1 MPLYVCHQY
10 HDPRTHSSPFRSQLR
25 RPDFCYPLR
34 TAMLQGQT
42 SPTRVVPITPNVPP
56 PLTLQRISCN
66 APMTH
71 YEDQST
77 SRNIPQQVRKL
88 GYGPTP
94 GTLPRRSAAPRR
106 PSNACGARKGSYSC
120 EKCDK
125 EFAQRQSLSR
135 HRWEKHGPELCIY
148 CGAFKWGR
156 RYLLKAHLI
165 KRHPELN
172 TDLALDEA
180 VGARHG
186 ATVAKAPDTP
196 TGSNFRDRK
205 SPTRS

>member
-1 MPLYVCHQY
+1 M
-10 HDPRTHSSPFRSQLR
+10 
-25 RPDFCYPLR
+25 
-34 TAMLQGQT
+34 AMLQGQT
-42 SPTRVVPITPNVPP
+42 SPTRIVPITPNVPP
-56 PLTLQRISCN
+56 LLPLQRTSCN

-71 YEDQST
+71 YDDQSV
-77 SRNIPQQVRKL
+77 SRNIPQQFRKV
-88 GYGPTP
+88 GDGPTTA
-94 GTLPRRSAAPRR
+94 TLPRRSASPRR
-106 PSNACGARKGSYSC
+106 PSNARGARKKSYSC

-125 EFAQRQSLSR
+125 EFTQLQSLSR

-165 KRHPELN
+165 KMHPELN

-186 ATVAKAPDTP
+186 ATVAKALDTS
-196 TGSNFRDRK
+196 TGSTFRDRK
-205 SPTRS
+205 LPTRL